1 MIKKK
6 QPFTLFSVVA
16 ENLTSNELGLKT
28 KKENPYTESTKLVS
42 EKVKER
48 IKEFHDYLENGMPV
62 AKAKKI
68 ILYTTTLKDVQKYIE
83 NYSNIDSFPQK
94 ENAIN
99 EILLVVYALQ

>member
-68 ILYTTTLKDVQKYIE
+68 ILDTTTLKDVQKYIE

-99 EILLVVYALQ
+99 EQKNKGKK

>member
-48 IKEFHDYLENGMPV
+48 IKEFHDYLEN
-62 AKAKKI
+62 
-68 ILYTTTLKDVQKYIE
+68 
-83 NYSNIDSFPQK
+83 YSNIDSFPQK

-99 EILLVVYALQ
+99 EILLVVDALQELLGDLKTKIINCSKDH